1 MTIND
6 KTKPK
11 LLKQVSDLLRVRHYS
26 YKTEQTYLAWIR
38 QFIRFNKLQH
48 PASLPPTAISEFLTH
63 LAVERH
69 LAPSTQNQ
77 ALNALVFLYRE
88 VLSIDIEN
96 LPGIKWAEK
105 REHIPVVF
113 SRDEVIA
120 ILNHLG
126 GIQKLIA
133 ALLYG
138 SGLRLQEALRLRIK
152 DLDFD
157 RNQIAIWDSKSKKD
171 RLVMLP
177 EPIKLPL
184 REHFRKIRVIWQRD
198 GRENIPGVFLP
209 NALDRK
215 YPNAGKMWKWFWVF
229 PSHKLSVDP
238 RSGVIR
244 RHHLYEDIMQNAMA
258 ATLREL
264 NISKT
269 GTCHTFRHSF
279 ATHLLEDG
287 TDIRTLQT
295 LLGHKDIRTTMIY
308 THTARQGPT
317 GTKSPLEKV
326 LFKIDGIADTPLAVH
341 SCESAPLVSPLL
353 PNVGGAGAIGE
364 TPLNAEFEYKTPG
377 LVERFLRLLGLRN
390 RSRE

>member
-1 MTIND
+1 
-6 KTKPK
+6 
-11 LLKQVSDLLRVRHYS
+11 
-26 YKTEQTYLAWIR
+26 
-38 QFIRFNKLQH
+38 
-48 PASLPPTAISEFLTH
+48 
-63 LAVERH
+63 
-69 LAPSTQNQ
+69 
-77 ALNALVFLYRE
+77 
-88 VLSIDIEN
+88 
-96 LPGIKWAEK
+96 
-105 REHIPVVF
+105 
-113 SRDEVIA
+113 
-120 ILNHLG
+120 
-126 GIQKLIA
+126 
-133 ALLYG
+133 
-138 SGLRLQEALRLRIK
+138 
-152 DLDFD
+152 
-157 RNQIAIWDSKSKKD
+157 
-171 RLVMLP
+171 MLP

-184 REHFRKIRVIWQRD
+184 REHFRKIRVIWERD

-238 RSGVIR
+238 RSGVTR

-264 NISKT
+264 NFSKT

-326 LFKIDGIADTPLAVH
+326 FSQIDGSADKPTTKRLFDAEPISSQTLTVTSEAK
-341 SCESAPLVSPLL
+341 SAAQEPPRKESGYSL
-353 PNVGGAGAIGE
+353 PGMM
-364 TPLNAEFEYKTPG
+364 K
-377 LVERFLRLLGLRN
+377 RFSRLLRMI
-390 RSRE
+390 RDID